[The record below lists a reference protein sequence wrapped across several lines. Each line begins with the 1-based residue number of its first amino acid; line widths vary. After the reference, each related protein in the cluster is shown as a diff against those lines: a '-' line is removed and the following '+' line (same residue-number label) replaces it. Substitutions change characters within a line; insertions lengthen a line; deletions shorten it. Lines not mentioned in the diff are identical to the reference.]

1 MRRVLNY
8 TKHNVHPSH
17 LPPIMTNLRLMLW
30 AGDGIRDGVSDVAR
44 LRGYDVFLCLG
55 FSLGVEQNIADLSD
69 SQTLCIINIHDN
81 VQMTEFRKEFR
92 GAFAHIDSDY
102 YGNTPHLRI
111 SDYATLLGPGGTARH
126 MEGINTLVMPVDN
139 MLSTLEMF
147 APVLDYETRQKRLWS
162 EGVIK
167 LAKRDQLSPAE
178 VWSSGDFKHSY
189 YNYIREEQQRFAGWQ
204 TSRNP
209 QWPAM
214 KPTLKEQLEILGAD
228 VLTCPI
234 SHPIEQAHLEEF
246 SRFLT
251 EKIQSILKAK
261 TNFTLVQSAMDEAA
275 YGKDLAGVI
284 RIKQAVMK
292 MLMTDIPPSMTGII
306 GRFLDDRLPTNPTE
320 FGLTLVRSL

>member
-1 MRRVLNY
+1 MRRLLNY

-30 AGDGIRDGVSDVAR
+30 AGDGIHDGVSDVAR
-44 LRGYDVFLCLG
+44 LRGYDVFLCMGMPLG
-55 FSLGVEQNIADLSD
+55 LQQNITDLSA
-69 SQTLCIINIHDN
+69 SQTLCVINIHDN

-102 YGNTPHLRI
+102 YGNTPQLRI

-126 MEGINTLVMPVDN
+126 IEGINTLVMPVDN
-139 MLSTLEMF
+139 MLSTLEAF
-147 APVLDYETRQKRLWS
+147 APVLDYEARQKRLWS

-167 LAKRDQLSPAE
+167 LAKRDELSPAE
-178 VWSSGDFKHSY
+178 LWSSGDLKHPFY
-189 YNYIREEQQRFAGWQ
+189 DYIREEQERFAGWQ

-214 KPTLKEQLEILGAD
+214 KSTLREQLEILGVD
-228 VLTCPI
+228 VITTPL
-234 SHPIEQAHLEEF
+234 SHPIEQQHLEEF

-251 EKIQSILKAK
+251 EKIQSTLQIK
-261 TNFTLVQSAMDEAA
+261 TNFTLVQSAMDEAT

-284 RIKQAVMK
+284 RVKQAVMK
-292 MLMTDIPPSMTGII
+292 MLTTDIPPNMTGMI
-306 GRFLDDRLPTNPTE
+306 GRILDDRYPTNPTE